1 MTLPAIGAL
10 RERWPAAR
18 IEILGYPHII
28 ELANG
33 RYYADATRSIE
44 ARAMA
49 GFFVP
54 DGKLDAGLR
63 DYFGGF
69 QVVISYLFDPDE
81 VFANNVRRCGVRQY
95 IVGSPRV
102 TERPA
107 AAHYCRPLESLAIYV
122 EQPRPRVFPNEAD
135 RGAADRFLE
144 GITGQRL
151 AVVHPGS
158 GGQRKNWPPEKFAV
172 VAKWLMESQS
182 ARLLV
187 VAGEADADAAAA
199 LDELLAGESF
209 RWVRGLKLPELAAV
223 LQRCA
228 VYVGNDSG
236 ITHLAAAVGAPTV
249 AVFGPHSSPLWKP
262 VGEHVRVV
270 AMGDDDEKFVRTA
283 AEEIIVA

>member
-1 MTLPAIGAL
+1 M
-10 RERWPAAR
+10 
-18 IEILGYPHII
+18 LGYAHIL
-28 ELANG
+28 ELADG

-49 GFFVP
+49 GYFVP
-54 DGKLDAGLR
+54 DGELDAGLR
-63 DYFGGF
+63 DYFRSF
-69 QVVISYLFDPDE
+69 DLVISYLFDPDE

-95 IVGSPRV
+95 IAGTPRV

-122 EQPRPRVFPNEAD
+122 EQPRPRVFPNDAD
-135 RGAADRFLE
+135 RRAAERFLE
-144 GITGQRL
+144 GIVGPRL
-151 AVVHPGS
+151 AAVHPGS
-158 GGQRKNWPPEKFAV
+158 GGPRKNWPPEKFAV
-172 VAKWLMESQS
+172 VAKWLMDSRS
-182 ARLLV
+182 APLLV
-187 VAGEADADAAAA
+187 VAGEADAEAAAA
-199 LDELLAGESF
+199 LERLLAGRSF
-209 RWVRGLKLPELAAV
+209 HWVRGLRLPELAAV

-270 AMGDDDEKFVRTA
+270 AMGAGDDEFVRA
-283 AEEIIVA
+283 AVEEIMVA